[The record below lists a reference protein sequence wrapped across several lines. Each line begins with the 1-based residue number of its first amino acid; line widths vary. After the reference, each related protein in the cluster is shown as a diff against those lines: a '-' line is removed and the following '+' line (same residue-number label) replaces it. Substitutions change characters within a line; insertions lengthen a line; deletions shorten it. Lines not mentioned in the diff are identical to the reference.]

1 MEEQRYFLLTP
12 HLIAY
17 ECGQNKEIWP
27 EMYAFELGS
36 SYIVPHLEHS
46 YAKKWASYYEHLRCI
61 YLIREGEVPLQSPFI
76 PSVVITPRT
85 VPSITEE

>member
-1 MEEQRYFLLTP
+1 MEEQRHFLLTP

-17 ECGQNKEIWP
+17 ECGQNKEIVP

-46 YAKKWASYYEHLRCI
+46 YARKNGQVTMNIFAVS
-61 YLIREGEVPLQSPFI
+61 
-76 PSVVITPRT
+76 T
-85 VPSITEE
+85 